1 MPPESFGW
9 THFATIG
16 TMLLSLIAIGM
27 SMWSNRKTDNAVIQ
41 QSDGCRFDHIGIR
54 GVLVSQGEI
63 AARNAEA
70 LNKLVESHGHAVD
83 AFTSLAHTLDLRQK
97 DEVFHRAEVTRI
109 LASIE
114 KKLIEK

>member
-1 MPPESFGW
+1 MTPESFGW
-9 THFATIG
+9 SHFATIG
-16 TMLLSLIAIGM
+16 TMALSVIAIVI
-27 SMWSNRKTDNAVIQ
+27 SLSSNRKTDKAVVQ
-41 QSDGCRFDHIGIR
+41 QSEGCRFDHIGIR
-54 GVLVSQGEI
+54 QVLVSQGEI

-109 LASIE
+109 LSSIE
-114 KKLIEK
+114 TKLKTQ